1 MSKTK
6 VARRSFLRCSAAAA
20 AAIPLGGIP
29 LTLLADGA
37 RVSEDDP
44 AASALGYLHDSS
56 AVDAAKYPQHKAEQ
70 LCDNCKLYT
79 AGAEEG
85 WGACGIFPG
94 KEVNAKGWC
103 AAWVTAG

>member
-1 MSKTK
+1 MNGSKFH
-6 VARRSFLRCSAAAA
+6 RRTFLRNTIAAGAA
-20 AAIPLGGIP
+20 VPLGSIP
-29 LTLLADGA
+29 LTVLADNH

-44 AASALGYLHDSS
+44 AAAALGYKHDGST
-56 AVDAAKYPQHKAEQ
+56 VDAAKYPQHKPEQ
-70 LCDNCKLYT
+70 LCENCKLYT
-79 AGAEEG
+79 AGSEDG